1 MTKKIISL
9 SLTIVMMLCC
19 IALPASAAV
28 IEEETISPMTLYTEK
43 VTSTISISSKVATCK
58 STVIGIPGI
67 TTKIVITQ
75 RLQRLEG
82 TSWVNI
88 KSWTKTVNSDYATF
102 TNQSGTLVSDTY
114 RTRTIAKVYSGTAYE
129 TIRLNSTSAI
139 F

>member
-28 IEEETISPMTLYTEK
+28 IDEETVSPMYTYASK
-43 VTSTISISSKVATCK
+43 VTSTIKIVSKVATCISQVSGK
-58 STVIGIPGI
+58 TGV
-67 TTKIVITQ
+67 TKIVITQ

-88 KSWTKTVNSDYATF
+88 QSWTKTVNSDYATF